1 MYYRDES
8 HTAYFLGGM
17 AIGLLLGAGI
27 AMLTSPQ
34 TGRQTRRRLKNVMGG
49 AVGSVGERWEGLG
62 DELKA
67 AVEQGR
73 RRLNL

>member
-27 AMLTSPQ
+27 AMLTAPQ
-34 TGRQTRRRLKNVMGG
+34 TGRRTRRQLKNAVGG
-49 AVGSVGERWEGLG
+49 AFGSLGEQWGDIG
-62 DELKA
+62 DEIKA
-67 AVEQGR
+67 AVDKGR

>member
-17 AIGLLLGAGI
+17 AIGLLLGAGV
-27 AMLTSPQ
+27 AMLTAPE
-34 TGRQTRRRLKNVMGG
+34 TGRRNRRRLKNSLGG
-49 AVGSVGERWEGLG
+49 AVGSLGEGWDELG
-62 DELKA
+62 DEIRA
-67 AVEQGR
+67 AVDKGR

>member
-17 AIGLLLGAGI
+17 AVGLLLGAGI
-27 AMLTSPQ
+27 AMLTAPQ
-34 TGRQTRRRLKNVMGG
+34 SGSRTRRRLKNSLSTAAGSLG
-49 AVGSVGERWEGLG
+49 AGWDEMG
-62 DELKA
+62 DEIRA
-67 AVEQGR
+67 AVDKGR

>member
-27 AMLTSPQ
+27 AMLTAPQ
-34 TGRQTRRRLKNVMGG
+34 TGRRTRRQLKNSLSG
-49 AVGSVGERWEGLG
+49 AVGSLG
-62 DELKA
+62 GGWDELGEEIRTALDK
-67 AVEQGR
+67 GR

>member
-8 HTAYFLGGM
+8 HTAWFLGGM

-27 AMLTSPQ
+27 AMVTAPQ
-34 TGRQTRRRLKNVMGG
+34 NGRRTRRRLKNAMGG
-49 AVGSVGERWEGLG
+49 AVGSLGGGWDELG
-62 DELKA
+62 DEIRE
-67 AVEQGR
+67 AVDKGR

>member
-27 AMLTSPQ
+27 AMLTAPQ
-34 TGRQTRRRLKNVMGG
+34 TGRSTRRRLKNSLSG
-49 AVGSVGERWEGLG
+49 AVGSLGDGWDELG
-62 DELKA
+62 DEIRA
-67 AVEQGR
+67 AVDKGR

>member
-17 AIGLLLGAGI
+17 AIGLLLGAGV
-27 AMLTSPQ
+27 AMLAAPQ
-34 TGRQTRRRLKNVMGG
+34 SGRRTRRRLKHVVGG
-49 AVGSVGERWEGLG
+49 AVGNFGDQWEDIG

-67 AVEQGR
+67 AVDKGR
-73 RRLNL
+73 KRLNL

>member
-8 HTAYFLGGM
+8 HTAYFVGGM

-27 AMLTSPQ
+27 AMLTAPQ
-34 TGRQTRRRLKNVMGG
+34 TGRRTRRKLKNAMGG
-49 AVGSVGERWEGLG
+49 AVGSLGDRWEDIG

-67 AVEQGR
+67 AVDKGR

>member
-27 AMLTSPQ
+27 ALLTAPE
-34 TGRQTRRRLKNVMGG
+34 TGRRNRRRLKTAVSG
-49 AVGSVGERWEGLG
+49 AAGSLGEQWEVLG
-62 DELKA
+62 EEIRA
-67 AVEQGR
+67 AVDKGR

>member
-17 AIGLLLGAGI
+17 AIGLLLGAGVAI
-27 AMLTSPQ
+27 LAAPQ
-34 TGRQTRRRLKNVMGG
+34 SGRRSRRRLKHAVEG
-49 AVGSVGERWEGLG
+49 AVGSLGDQWEDLG

-67 AVEQGR
+67 AVDKGR
-73 RRLNL
+73 KRLNL

>member
-8 HTAYFLGGM
+8 RTAYFLGGM
-17 AIGLLLGAGI
+17 AVGLLVGA
-27 AMLTSPQ
+27 AVATLTAPQ
-34 TGRQTRRRLKNVMGG
+34 SGRRTRRRLKHAMEG
-49 AVGSVGERWEGLG
+49 AVGSVGDQWEDIG

-67 AVEQGR
+67 AVDKGR

>member
-27 AMLTSPQ
+27 AMLTAPQ
-34 TGRQTRRRLKNVMGG
+34 SGRRTRRRLKNAVGG
-49 AVGSVGERWEGLG
+49 AVGSMGDRWEDLG

-67 AVEQGR
+67 AVDKGR

>member
-27 AMLTSPQ
+27 AMLTAPQ
-34 TGRQTRRRLKNVMGG
+34 DGRRNRRRLKNAVGG
-49 AVGSVGERWEGLG
+49 AVGSLGDKWEDLG

-67 AVEQGR
+67 AVDKGR

>member
-17 AIGLLLGAGI
+17 AIGLLLGAGV
-27 AMLTSPQ
+27 AMLTAPEN
-34 TGRQTRRRLKNVMGG
+34 GRRNRRRLKSAMGG
-49 AVGSVGERWEGLG
+49 AVGSVGERWEDLG

-67 AVEQGR
+67 AVDKGR
-73 RRLNL
+73 RKLNL